1 MKNFL
6 ANIALARPRVKQMSR
21 MPKLTPFGRGSN
33 FCSKPSHLLEPVAKG
48 AQIIIMQWLR
58 LESVAEEGVMKFMF
72 KLLIAILL
80 SACLETSGGRDLY
93 AQDQFFKG
101 KQIRIIVGLSSGG
114 GYDRAARLLARHI
127 GKYIPGNPDFV
138 VQNMPGAGSVT
149 AANYVWG
156 VAKPDGLTL
165 LAPHNNFYLSQLSG
179 QKEVQF
185 DLPKFQWIGSLEN
198 DDMMIF
204 ARADAPFKSMS
215 EIVRQKIT
223 PKCGSTGVG
232 SSDYVM
238 SKILEETIDARIQ
251 HVTGYP
257 GSSEIAIAV
266 ERGEVAC
273 MGLTISTFYGREP
286 FLTWIKTK
294 FVRFL
299 AQSGRQRD
307 ARVGD
312 APTIYELM
320 DEFKT
325 PATKRRTAEA
335 MLQGGEWARP
345 LMAPPGTP
353 ADRVAILRAA
363 YEKVAKDPELIAEAK
378 KMRIDVTPQ
387 GGEKLQG
394 MAKAVMAQP
403 PEVITQIKKLFTQ

>member
-1 MKNFL
+1 MKRCTAIFFTVSL
-6 ANIALARPRVKQMSR
+6 AVILNCANTGTAQAQE
-21 MPKLTPFGRGSN
+21 PF
-33 FCSKPSHLLEPVAKG
+33 
-48 AQIIIMQWLR
+48 
-58 LESVAEEGVMKFMF
+58 
-72 KLLIAILL
+72 
-80 SACLETSGGRDLY
+80 Y
-93 AQDQFFKG
+93 KG
-101 KQIRIIVGLSSGG
+101 KQIRIVVGLSTGG
-114 GYDRAARLLARHI
+114 GYDRAARLLARYM
-127 GKYIPGNPDFV
+127 GKYIPGNPDLL

-165 LAPHNNFYLSQLSG
+165 LAPHNNVYLSQLSG

-198 DDMMIF
+198 DDMMLF
-204 ARADAPFKSMS
+204 GRADAPFKSIGDIIRAK
-215 EIVRQKIT
+215 EP

-238 SKILEETIDARIQ
+238 SKILNETIGAKVT

-257 GSSEIAIAV
+257 GSSEIAIAL

-286 FLTWIKTK
+286 FLTWLKTK

-299 AQSGRQRD
+299 AQSGRKRSP
-307 ARVGD
+307 RVAD

-320 DEFKT
+320 DEYKT
-325 PATKRRTAEA
+325 SATKRRVAEA
-335 MLQGGEWARP
+335 MLQGGEWARA

-363 YEKVAKDPELIAEAK
+363 YEKALKDPDLLAEGKKLRIEITLTPGEELQKMAKD
-378 KMRIDVTPQ
+378 
-387 GGEKLQG
+387 
-394 MAKAVMAQP
+394 VMTQP
-403 PEVITQIKKLFTQ
+403 PEVIEQIKKLFVQ

>member
-1 MKNFL
+1 M
-6 ANIALARPRVKQMSR
+6 I
-21 MPKLTPFGRGSN
+21 T
-33 FCSKPSHLLEPVAKG
+33 
-48 AQIIIMQWLR
+48 
-58 LESVAEEGVMKFMF
+58 MF
-72 KLLIAILL
+72 KPLIATLVLL
-80 SACLETSGGRDLY
+80 ALQAASSSGLE
-93 AQDQFFKG
+93 AQEPFFKG

-114 GYDRAARLLARHI
+114 GYDRAARLLARYA
-127 GKYIPGNPDFV
+127 GKYIPGNPDIV

-198 DDMMIF
+198 DDMILF
-204 ARADAPFKSMS
+204 SRSDAPFKSMS
-215 EIVRQKIT
+215 EVVRQKMT

-238 SKILEETIDARIQ
+238 SKILEETIDAKIQ

-257 GSSEIAIAV
+257 GSSEIAIAL

-273 MGLTISTFYGREP
+273 MGLTISTYYGREP
-286 FLTWIKTK
+286 FLTWLKSK

-299 AQSGRQRD
+299 AQSGRQRSPHV
-307 ARVGD
+307 AD

-353 ADRVAILRAA
+353 ADRVAVLRTA
-363 YEKVAKDPELIAEAK
+363 YEKAAKDPELVAEAK
-378 KMRIDVTPQ
+378 KMRIEVTPLT
-387 GGEKLQG
+387 GEKLQG
-394 MAKAVMAQP
+394 MAKEVMVQP
-403 PEVITQIKKLFTQ
+403 AEVVAQIKKLFTQ

>member
-1 MKNFL
+1 MKQLSTIFL
-6 ANIALARPRVKQMSR
+6 GVFFAALFGLAAAQVSQAQE
-21 MPKLTPFGRGSN
+21 PF
-33 FCSKPSHLLEPVAKG
+33 
-48 AQIIIMQWLR
+48 
-58 LESVAEEGVMKFMF
+58 
-72 KLLIAILL
+72 
-80 SACLETSGGRDLY
+80 Y
-93 AQDQFFKG
+93 KG
-101 KQIRIIVGLSSGG
+101 KQIRIVVGLSTGG
-114 GYDRAARLLARHI
+114 GYDRAARLLARYM
-127 GKYIPGNPDFV
+127 GKYIPGNPDLL

-165 LAPHNNFYLSQLSG
+165 LAPHNNVYLSQLSA

-198 DDMMIF
+198 DDMMLF
-204 ARADAPFKSMS
+204 GRADAPHKSIG
-215 EIVRQKIT
+215 EIIRSKEP
-223 PKCGSTGVG
+223 PKCGSTGIG

-238 SKILEETIDARIQ
+238 SKILEETIGAKVT

-257 GSSEIAIAV
+257 GSSEIAIAL

-286 FLTWIKTK
+286 FLTWLKTK

-299 AQSGRQRD
+299 AQSGRKRSP
-307 ARVGD
+307 RVAD

-320 DEFKT
+320 DEYKT
-325 PATKRRTAEA
+325 SATKRRVAEA

-345 LMAPPGTP
+345 MMAAPGTP

-363 YEKVAKDPELIAEAK
+363 YDKAMKDPDLLTEAK
-378 KMRIDVTPQ
+378 KLRIEITLTP
-387 GGEKLQG
+387 GEELQK
-394 MAKAVMAQP
+394 MAKEVMTQP
-403 PEVITQIKKLFTQ
+403 PEVIEQIKKLFGQ

>member
-1 MKNFL
+1 MK
-6 ANIALARPRVKQMSR
+6 VK
-21 MPKLTPFGRGSN
+21 T
-33 FCSKPSHLLEPVAKG
+33 
-48 AQIIIMQWLR
+48 
-58 LESVAEEGVMKFMF
+58 
-72 KLLIAILL
+72 ILL
-80 SACLETSGGRDLY
+80 TAVFAFALLRIGTGQNLH
-93 AQDQFFKG
+93 AQEPFYKG
-101 KQIRIIVGLSSGG
+101 KQIRIVVGLSSGG
-114 GYDRAARLLARHI
+114 GYDRAARLIARHM
-127 GKYIPGNPDFV
+127 GKYIPGSPDLV

-165 LAPHNNFYLSQLSG
+165 LAPHNNFYLTQLSG
-179 QKEVQF
+179 QQEVKF
-185 DLPKFQWIGSLEN
+185 DLPKFNWIGSLEN

-204 ARADAPFKSMS
+204 ARTDAPFKSMS
-215 EIVRQKIT
+215 EIVKQKVT

-257 GSSEIAIAV
+257 GSSEIAIAL
-266 ERGEVAC
+266 ERGEVLC
-273 MGLTISTFYGREP
+273 MGLTISTYYGREP
-286 FLTWIKTK
+286 FLTWMKTK

-307 ARVGD
+307 PRVGD

-325 PATKRRTAEA
+325 PATKRRVAEA

-353 ADRVAILRAA
+353 ADRVATLRAA
-363 YEKVAKDPELIAEAK
+363 YEKVAKDPDLIAEAK
-378 KMRIDVTPQ
+378 KMRIDVTPLA
-387 GGEKLQG
+387 GEKLQG
-394 MAKAVMAQP
+394 MAKEVMNQP
-403 PEVITQIKKLFTQ
+403 PEVIAQIKKLFTQ

>member
-1 MKNFL
+1 M
-6 ANIALARPRVKQMSR
+6 R
-21 MPKLTPFGRGSN
+21 KLTILAISALFLGVLSG
-33 FCSKPSHLLEPVAKG
+33 HLH
-48 AQIIIMQWLR
+48 AQEQ
-58 LESVAEEGVMKFMF
+58 
-72 KLLIAILL
+72 
-80 SACLETSGGRDLY
+80 Y
-93 AQDQFFKG
+93 FKG

-114 GYDRAARLLARHI
+114 GYDRAARLIARHMT
-127 GKYIPGNPDFV
+127 KYIPGNPDMM

-198 DDMMIF
+198 DDMMLF
-204 ARADAPFKSMS
+204 GRTDAPFKSMS
-215 EIVRQKIT
+215 EIVRQKVT

-238 SKILEETIDARIQ
+238 SKILEETIGAQIQ

-257 GSSEIAIAV
+257 GSSEIAIAL
-266 ERGEVAC
+266 ERGEVLC

-286 FLTWIKTK
+286 FLTWQKSK

-299 AQSGRQRD
+299 AQSGRKRD
-307 ARVGD
+307 SRVGD

-325 PATKRRTAEA
+325 PATKRRVAEA

-345 LMAPPGTP
+345 LMTSPGTP

-363 YEKVAKDPELIAEAK
+363 YEKTVKDPELIAEAK
-378 KMRIDVTPQ
+378 KMRIEVVPLS
-387 GGEKLQG
+387 GEKLQNT
-394 MAKAVMAQP
+394 AKEVMNQP
-403 PEVITQIKKLFTQ
+403 PEVVDQIKKLFSK

>member
-1 MKNFL
+1 MRGDIHRRGGKMHTKTIL
-6 ANIALARPRVKQMSR
+6 AVA
-21 MPKLTPFGRGSN
+21 T
-33 FCSKPSHLLEPVAKG
+33 LLVGLSQTG
-48 AQIIIMQWLR
+48 A
-58 LESVAEEGVMKFMF
+58 VN
-72 KLLIAILL
+72 
-80 SACLETSGGRDLY
+80 
-93 AQDQFFKG
+93 AQEQFFKG

-114 GYDRAARLLARHI
+114 GYDRAARLIARYMP
-127 GKYIPGNPDFV
+127 KYIPGSPDMV

-149 AANYVWG
+149 ATNYVWG

-165 LAPHNNFYLSQLSG
+165 LAPHNNIYLSQLSG

-185 DLPKFQWIGSLEN
+185 ELPKFHWIGSLEN
-198 DDMMIF
+198 DDMMLF
-204 ARADAPFKSMS
+204 GRADAPFNSMS
-215 EIVRQKIT
+215 QIVRQKIT

-238 SKILEETIDARIQ
+238 SKILEETIDAQIQ

-266 ERGEVAC
+266 ERGEVMC

-286 FLTWIKTK
+286 FLTWLKTK

-299 AQSGRQRD
+299 AQSGRKRD
-307 ARVGD
+307 PRVGD
-312 APTIYELM
+312 APTVYELM

-345 LMAPPGTP
+345 LMVSPGTP
-353 ADRVAILRAA
+353 AERVATLRAA
-363 YEKVAKDPELIAEAK
+363 YEKTVKDPELLAEAK
-378 KMRIDVTPQ
+378 KLRIEVVPQ
-387 GGEKLQG
+387 SGEKLQG
-394 MAKAVMAQP
+394 MVKEVMSQP
-403 PEVITQIKKLFTQ
+403 PEVIAQIKKLFAQ

>member
-1 MKNFL
+1 
-6 ANIALARPRVKQMSR
+6 MS
-21 MPKLTPFGRGSN
+21 
-33 FCSKPSHLLEPVAKG
+33 SKS
-48 AQIIIMQWLR
+48 R
-58 LESVAEEGVMKFMF
+58 
-72 KLLIAILL
+72 LLIAALVMGLFQTI
-80 SACLETSGGRDLY
+80 AGHTVY
-93 AQDQFFKG
+93 AQEQFFKG
-101 KQIRIIVGLSSGG
+101 KQIRIIVGLSTGG
-114 GYDRAARLLARHI
+114 GYDRAARLIARHI
-127 GKYIPGNPDFV
+127 GKYIPGNPDLV

-149 AANYVWG
+149 ATNYVWG

-215 EIVRQKIT
+215 EVVRQKIT

-238 SKILEETIDARIQ
+238 SKILEETIDAQIQ

-257 GSSEIAIAV
+257 GSSEIAIAL
-266 ERGEVAC
+266 ERGEVQC
-273 MGLTISTFYGREP
+273 MGLTISTYYGREP
-286 FLTWIKTK
+286 FLTWLKSK

-299 AQSGRQRD
+299 AQSGRKRD

-320 DEFKT
+320 EEFKT
-325 PATKRRTAEA
+325 PATKRRVAEA
-335 MLQGGEWARP
+335 MLLGGEWARP
-345 LMAPPGTP
+345 LMASPGTP
-353 ADRVAILRAA
+353 ADRIAVLRAA
-363 YEKVAKDPELIAEAK
+363 YEKAVKDPELIAEAK
-378 KMRIDVTPQ
+378 KLRIEVVPVN
-387 GGEKLQG
+387 GEKLQT
-394 MAKAVMAQP
+394 MAKEVMVQP
-403 PEVITQIKKLFTQ
+403 PKVVTQIKKLFTQ